1 VTTYTPITDAEFD
14 QNSPLTEVIGA
25 KYRDNPIAM
34 FEGASGAPNISYAA
48 FGTLAAG
55 ADVKIAVTVNTA
67 SFMIVQPGVVRIQ
80 ASGVNGGAYNFKA
93 NGVIIQS
100 GNGSTVNNDYTLP
113 GGPVTITIT
122 TSPIGGGTATLS
134 LLTSGAAIWPA
145 SVTDLTPTY
154 NGAT

>member
-1 VTTYTPITDAEFD
+1 MTTYTPITDAEFD

-25 KYRDNPIAM
+25 KYRDNPLAM
-34 FEGASGAPNISYAA
+34 FEGAAGAPNISYAA

-55 ADVKIAVTVNTA
+55 GDVKIAATVNTA

-80 ASGVNGGAYNFKA
+80 ASGLGGGGYAFLVNGTS
-93 NGVIIQS
+93 IQS
-100 GNGSTVNNDYTLP
+100 GSGTTVSNDYTLP
-113 GGPVTITIT
+113 GGPVTITIS
-122 TSPIGGGTATLS
+122 TSPSSGTSTLS

-145 SVTDLTPTY
+145 SVSTVGTTY